1 MITLTGLRAT
11 KASLSVASICVT
23 LIFCSLARAEFTDV
37 ESVAPYS
44 PAMVGGDKP
53 LKLTPCI
60 SVGPSPSMAMG
71 GKFKC
76 GSVEIE
82 AGSIEKNERL
92 GQYQVNLSLDAK
104 RRYRLSGKGPEFG
117 FLDTVHSADFNGDG
131 QPDYVL
137 EFSSHGVGLAATYRT
152 MVFLN
157 SGAEF
162 SWQAVFN
169 LSAPAARHFY
179 VTAEGITT
187 YLTARPASSAV
198 ASMPRATDGK
208 RHTFWVFEPIV
219 FSKANGLWAHIPS
232 PNYPQWVQ
240 YKSTPSNKPTELI
253 TPATQKRV
261 TFSPL
266 KGARGGKMQPLG

>member
-1 MITLTGLRAT
+1 MITSAGL
-11 KASLSVASICVT
+11 KAMASSLSVASIWVALT
-23 LIFCSLARAEFTDV
+23 FCSVARAEFTDT
-37 ESVAPYS
+37 ESVAPFS
-44 PAMVGGDKP
+44 PSMVGGDKP
-53 LKLTPCI
+53 LKLTPCT
-60 SVGPSPSMAMG
+60 SVEPSPNMAMG

-82 AGSIEKNERL
+82 AGSIEKNQRL

-104 RRYRLSGKGPEFG
+104 RRFRVSGKGLEFG

-131 QPDYVL
+131 QPDFVL

-179 VTAEGITT
+179 ITAEGVTT
-187 YLTARPASSAV
+187 YLTARLASSAV

-208 RHTFWVFEPIV
+208 RHMFWVFEPVV

-232 PNYPQWVQ
+232 ANYPQWVQ
-240 YKSTPSNKPTELI
+240 YKATPSNKPTDLV